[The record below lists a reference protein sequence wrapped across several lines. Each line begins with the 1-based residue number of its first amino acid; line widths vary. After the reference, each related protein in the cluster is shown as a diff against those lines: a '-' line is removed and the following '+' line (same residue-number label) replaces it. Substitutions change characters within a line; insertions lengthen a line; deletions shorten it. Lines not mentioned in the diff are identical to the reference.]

1 MANYNLK
8 YNKDDSVLRHVII
21 GLLADLNDRVYFYI
35 QRSNNSRVKIEIP
48 FYYTI
53 SGDDNFLHDNF
64 LFDEIDDPGENIAMG
79 HYDSI
84 PRGVVT
90 LSSVSVDSG
99 SLVNKYVRGNYS
111 KLVTTNEQELLK
123 NYTAEFQMIP
133 INLNF
138 DVEIIID
145 NQLNCFKI
153 TEALFKLLYK
163 NNNFNV
169 EVGHLEDG
177 VHRLASY
184 YKFPEDTDLQKP
196 VEYSFGDKKEFKIAF
211 SIECL
216 SFIPSWDM
224 NTERFAGNIITGIKQ
239 STLIDDG
246 AIPESAK
253 PKTMSGG
260 YLREGE
266 TKDGTINPFG
276 PGADTAESGT
286 GAFAPAAEED
296 EDEDPVSFTNTY
308 SLGFTGTSSDGGNS
322 EYVSTNFNPDDH
334 ELWDG
339 FSVSYWVKPN
349 QLGNHMFAIGKK
361 GITPVERFTFG
372 INTSSKAFAGIG
384 NDKSTGIAHGMSVGT
399 WYHWA
404 FTYDGNSNG
413 KGFDMYRNGVKL
425 TSGNTATWAN
435 TGGFSGGIYLNGR
448 NLETGN
454 QNSSYNNGWDCNLDE
469 VAIIKGVVPIS
480 ALYDGTGEPTDLSN
494 ISGLVGYWRFTE
506 GTGTVVADL
515 SGNGNHGTL
524 PTSDTGLP
532 TWSTNVP
539 G

>member
-35 QRSNNSRVKIEIP
+35 QRSNTSRVKIEIP

-79 HYDSI
+79 NYDSI

-99 SLVNKYVRGNYS
+99 SLVNKYVRGSYS
-111 KLVTTNEQELLK
+111 KLVTTNQQELLK

-253 PKTMSGG
+253 PKVKRDG
-260 YLREGE
+260 YLR
-266 TKDGTINPFG
+266 D
-276 PGADTAESGT
+276 
-286 GAFAPAAEED
+286 D
-296 EDEDPVSFTNTY
+296 E
-308 SLGFTGTSSDGGNS
+308 
-322 EYVSTNFNPDDH
+322 
-334 ELWDG
+334 
-339 FSVSYWVKPN
+339 
-349 QLGNHMFAIGKK
+349 
-361 GITPVERFTFG
+361 
-372 INTSSKAFAGIG
+372 
-384 NDKSTGIAHGMSVGT
+384 
-399 WYHWA
+399 
-404 FTYDGNSNG
+404 
-413 KGFDMYRNGVKL
+413 
-425 TSGNTATWAN
+425 
-435 TGGFSGGIYLNGR
+435 
-448 NLETGN
+448 
-454 QNSSYNNGWDCNLDE
+454 
-469 VAIIKGVVPIS
+469 
-480 ALYDGTGEPTDLSN
+480 
-494 ISGLVGYWRFTE
+494 
-506 GTGTVVADL
+506 
-515 SGNGNHGTL
+515 
-524 PTSDTGLP
+524 
-532 TWSTNVP
+532 
-539 G
+539 